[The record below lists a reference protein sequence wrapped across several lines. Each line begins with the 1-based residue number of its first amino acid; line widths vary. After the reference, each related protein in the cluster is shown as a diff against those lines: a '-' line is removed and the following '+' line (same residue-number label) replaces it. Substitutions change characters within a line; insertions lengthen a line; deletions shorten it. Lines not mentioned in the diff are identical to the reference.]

1 MFGIRDKLQLSE
13 ECRDWDDA
21 DIRPYIPVI
30 DAIDFEALIAAARKC
45 RIAFE
50 PHAQSLSC
58 SIESNILGSYNVI
71 SVLIFS
77 DGLKWAVK
85 VPRYGI
91 APTFGQ
97 LNQEKMLSEILTLRL
112 IRSRTSIP
120 VPEIFDWDTT
130 RRKIGVPYTLMSF
143 LPGASLDRLWFDR
156 TWATEEMRMH
166 VLGNLARTMSD
177 LNTLRFNGIGSL
189 KFDEKGDFSGVGPVI
204 SQTEGDIFHPE
215 FDVIDGIQTIRWPP
229 PSAHGPFKTAKAFL
243 LAGVEALEAEKGL
256 STIARNHRTADVAV
270 LHFAIESIPERLTL
284 DDGDSFVVAHPNL
297 DAQNILV
304 DYDGNITG
312 IIDWDGVQTMP
323 RGYGFSCYPSWIT
336 RDWDPIMYG
345 CSEPGFEDTPVILS
359 CYRQAYASAFQDIN
373 LPTSNYMPDETRLSH
388 IYEAIYIAA
397 SSFWNLSP
405 IDKLLEHA
413 FRGTSDESF
422 VVEDFR
428 RNLANE
434 LENRKADEMLVQINM
449 AFRKMWY
456 PEWEYGL
463 AL

>member
-1 MFGIRDKLQLSE
+1 MFGIKDKLQLSE
-13 ECRDWDDA
+13 ECRDWNDA

-30 DAIDFEALIAAARKC
+30 DAINFEALIAVARKS
-45 RIAFE
+45 RIAIE

-58 SIESNILGSYNVI
+58 SIESNILGSYSVI
-71 SVLIFS
+71 SVLVFS

-85 VPRYGI
+85 VPRYGT
-91 APTFGQ
+91 APSFGQ

-112 IRSRTSIP
+112 IRSRTAIP
-120 VPEIFDWDTT
+120 VPEIYDWDTT

-143 LPGASLDRLWFDR
+143 LPGTSLDKLWFDLS
-156 TWATEEMRMH
+156 WATEEMRMH
-166 VLGNLARTMSD
+166 VLGNLARMMSD
-177 LNTLRFNGIGSL
+177 LHTLRFNGIGLL

-215 FDVIDGIQTIRWPP
+215 FDVIDGNQTIKWPP
-229 PSAHGPFKTAKAFL
+229 PSAHGPFETAKSFL
-243 LAGVEALEAEKGL
+243 LAGVKALEAEKGL
-256 STIARNHRTADVAV
+256 SKVARKQRIADIAV
-270 LHFAIESIPERLTL
+270 LRFAIESIPDHLTL
-284 DDGDSFVVAHPNL
+284 DDGDSFVVAHPNP
-297 DAQNILV
+297 DAPNILV
-304 DYDGNITG
+304 DDDGNITG
-312 IIDWDGVQTMP
+312 VIDWDGVQTMP

-345 CSEPGFEDTPVILS
+345 CSEPGVEDAPEVLS
-359 CYRQAYASAFQDIN
+359 RYRQTYASAFQDIN
-373 LPTSNYMPDETRLSH
+373 LPSSKYMPDETRLSH

-413 FRGTSDESF
+413 YRRTAEEPF

-434 LENRKADEMLVQINM
+434 LESGKADEILAQINVV
-449 AFRKMWY
+449 FRKMWY

>member
-1 MFGIRDKLQLSE
+1 MFNIRDKLQLSE

-30 DAIDFEALIAAARKC
+30 DAINFKALIAAARKC
-45 RIAFE
+45 RITVE

-58 SIESNILGSYNVI
+58 SIESNILGSYHVI
-71 SVLIFS
+71 SVLVFS
-77 DGLKWAVK
+77 DGLKWVAK

-91 APTFGQ
+91 APTFGE
-97 LNQEKMLSEILTLRL
+97 LTQERMLSEILTLRL
-112 IRSRTSIP
+112 IRSRTAVP
-120 VPEIFDWDTT
+120 VPEIYDWDTT
-130 RRKIGVPYTLMSF
+130 RCKIGVPYILMTF
-143 LPGASLDRLWFDR
+143 LPGTSLDRLWFDR
-156 TWATEEMRMH
+156 DWATEEMRMH

-177 LNTLRFNGIGSL
+177 LHSLRFNEIGSL

-215 FDVIDGIQTIRWPP
+215 FDMIDGNQTIRWPP
-229 PSAHGPFKTAKAFL
+229 ASAYGPFRTAKSFL
-243 LAGVEALEAEKGL
+243 LAGVEALDAEKGL
-256 STIARNHRTADVAV
+256 SPVARKQRTADIAV
-270 LHFAIESIPERLTL
+270 LHFAIESIPERLSL
-284 DDGDSFVVAHPNL
+284 DDGDSFIVAHPNL
-297 DAQNILV
+297 DAPNILV
-304 DYDGNITG
+304 DDDGNITG
-312 IIDWDGVQTMP
+312 VIDWDGVQTMP

-345 CSEPGFEDTPVILS
+345 CSEPGYEDTPETLS
-359 CYRQAYASAFQDIN
+359 RYRQAYASAFQDVN
-373 LPTSNYMPDETRLSH
+373 LPSCDYIPDETRLSH

-397 SSFWNLSP
+397 SSYWNLSP

-413 FRGTSDESF
+413 FRGTSDEPF

-434 LENRKADEMLVQINM
+434 LECGKGDELLAQINM